1 METKINDQIK
11 DSLKNERDT
20 YYILGQDFYKEV
32 DGITEKEDELAKK
45 FRSLIGSNIHDEEE
59 IIICVEPI
67 HLFNF
72 LVRLQREILKVK

>member
-11 DSLKNERDT
+11 ESLLAERDT
-20 YYILGQDFYKEV
+20 HYIFSDDFFTHVNEIK
-32 DGITEKEDELAKK
+32 EKEDEVARK
-45 FRSLIGSNIHDEEE
+45 FMSFIGSNIHDEEE

-72 LVRLQREILKVK
+72 LVRLQREILKDK